1 MAVRDALA
9 FVVAMDARSFD
20 VAGQAPPPEEVEA
33 VPPEELQPARFIK
46 GPMQPSAAE
55 VEEHEATGRVVYRSW
70 CPICQAAR
78 STGQPHLRAPD
89 EEETAVPQIIWDYG
103 FMGEADGES
112 MPILV
117 IKDRKTKRVSATFV
131 QAKGQ
136 DAYAI
141 KSRSSFLQSKILTY
155 SSMCWTQMKHA

>member
-1 MAVRDALA
+1 M
-9 FVVAMDARSFD
+9 
-20 VAGQAPPPEEVEA
+20 
-33 VPPEELQPARFIK
+33 PPEELQPARIIK

-55 VEEHEATGRVVYRSW
+55 IEEHEATGHVVYRSW

-78 STGQPHLRAPD
+78 STGQPHFRAPD

-117 IKDRKTKRVSATFV
+117 IKDRKTKRISATFV
-131 QAKGQ
+131 
-136 DAYAI
+136 
-141 KSRSSFLQSKILTY
+141 
-155 SSMCWTQMKHA
+155 